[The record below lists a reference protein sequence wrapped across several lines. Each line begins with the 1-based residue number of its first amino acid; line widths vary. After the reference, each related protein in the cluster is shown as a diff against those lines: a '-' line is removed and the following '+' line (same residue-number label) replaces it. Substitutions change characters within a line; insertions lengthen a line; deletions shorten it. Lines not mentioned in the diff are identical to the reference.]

1 MNAPLSRRSL
11 LLQAAG
17 LGVTVSFMGGSA
29 FAAADGPMAKRKMVV
44 VICRGGM
51 DGLTVSP
58 PVGDPD
64 YAGLRGA
71 VAVSPDQALKLD
83 STFSLHPALESV
95 HALALKGEAR
105 IAPAIASPD
114 RARSH
119 FEAQDVLETGAAQV
133 YGVNTGWLNRTLAVM
148 GPSKVEGLSVGATA
162 PLILRGK
169 VQAASWSPGGGVDET
184 ARLPTLLQD
193 LYRNDPMMGP
203 AFARGLETESMAQA
217 AMTALNPA
225 PTRIS
230 NDATA
235 MAPKAMWQN
244 AVNTRPAA
252 GSTPM
257 TPNMT
262 PQAVP
267 QIMAPTT
274 QDAQALAGQRQA
286 REAARKLGATLA
298 GFMVQPGGPR
308 IAAISLDGWDTHA
321 GQVGQLNSRLSYLD
335 AVLDGLNTGLGAEW
349 SNTVVVAA
357 TEFGR
362 TARVNGTGGTDH
374 GTGSTALVLGGG
386 LKKGGIIGDWPT
398 LRQDAL
404 FENRD
409 VRPSLDMRGL
419 FKGVLAD
426 HMGVNRAALE
436 SKVFPDS
443 AAAKPVTGLV

>member
-1 MNAPLSRRSL
+1 MNAPFSPQVSRRSL
-11 LLQAAG
+11 LQRAAG
-17 LGVTVSFMGGSA
+17 LGVTVSFLGGSA
-29 FAAADGPMAKRKMVV
+29 FAVADGAMARRKMVV

-64 YAGLRGA
+64 YAALRSA

-83 STFSLHPALESV
+83 GTFGLHPALSSV
-95 HALALKGEAR
+95 HALALGGQAR

-133 YGVNTGWLNRTLAVM
+133 YGVNTGWLNRTLEAM
-148 GPSKVEGLSVGATA
+148 GPSRIEGLSVGATA

-169 VQAASWSPGGGVDET
+169 VQAASWSPGKGVDET

-193 LYRNDPMMGP
+193 LYKADPMMSR
-203 AFARGLETESMAQA
+203 AFARGLETEAMAQA
-217 AMTALNPA
+217 AMTALA
-225 PTRIS
+225 PTPMPMPVS
-230 NDATA
+230 TGAA
-235 MAPKAMWQN
+235 MTPQAAGKAMWQN
-244 AVNTRPAA
+244 AVNTQAPN
-252 GSTPM
+252 GM
-257 TPNMT
+257 TPT
-262 PQAVP
+262 PPIAN
-267 QIMAPTT
+267 
-274 QDAQALAGQRQA
+274 QRQGQ
-286 REAARKLGATLA
+286 EAARKLGSTLA
-298 GFMVQPGGPR
+298 GFMVQDGGPR

-321 GQVGQLNSRLSYLD
+321 GQVGQLNTRLTYLD
-335 AVLDGLNTGLGAEW
+335 ALLDGLNSGLGQEW
-349 SNTVVVAA
+349 SNTVVVVA

-386 LKKGGIIGDWPT
+386 LRKGGIIGDWPT
-398 LRQDAL
+398 LKQEAL

-409 VRPSLDMRGL
+409 VRPTLDMRGL
-419 FKGVLAD
+419 FKGVLAE
-426 HMGVNRAALE
+426 HMGVDRAALE
-436 SKVFPDS
+436 TTVFPDS

>member
-1 MNAPLSRRSL
+1 MTVQPSRRAL
-11 LLQAAG
+11 LARAAA
-17 LGVTVSFMGGSA
+17 LGASVSFLGGSA
-29 FAAADGPMAKRKMVV
+29 FAAADGAMARRKMVV

-64 YAGLRGA
+64 YAALRGE
-71 VAVSPDQALKLD
+71 VAVPADKALKLD
-83 STFSLHPALESV
+83 ATFGLHPALESV
-95 HALALKGEAR
+95 HALALRGQAR

-133 YGVNTGWLNRTLAVM
+133 YGVNTGWLNRTLDVM
-148 GPSKVEGLSVGATA
+148 GPSRIEGLSVGATA

-169 VQAASWSPGGGVDET
+169 VQAASWSPGPGVNET

-193 LYRNDPMMGP
+193 LYKADPMMGP
-203 AFARGLETESMAQA
+203 AFARGLETEAMAQA
-217 AMTALNPA
+217 AMTALAPA
-225 PTRIS
+225 PTPIS
-230 NDATA
+230 ADAA
-235 MAPKAMWQN
+235 SMAPGAMVQK
-244 AVNTRPAA
+244 AVNTNL
-252 GSTPM
+252 M
-257 TPNMT
+257 TSQP
-262 PQAVP
+262 
-267 QIMAPTT
+267 MAPT
-274 QDAQALAGQRQA
+274 AKALDGQRQQ
-286 REAARKLGATLA
+286 REAARKLGSTLA
-298 GFMVQPGGPR
+298 GFMVQENGPR

-349 SNTVVVAA
+349 RNTLVVVA

-386 LKKGGIIGDWPT
+386 LKRGGIIGDWPT
-398 LRQDAL
+398 LRQEAL

-409 VRPSLDMRGL
+409 VRPSLDLRGL

-426 HMGVNRAALE
+426 HMGVDSKALE
-436 SKVFPDS
+436 TTVFPDS
-443 AAAKPVTGLV
+443 AAARPVTGLV